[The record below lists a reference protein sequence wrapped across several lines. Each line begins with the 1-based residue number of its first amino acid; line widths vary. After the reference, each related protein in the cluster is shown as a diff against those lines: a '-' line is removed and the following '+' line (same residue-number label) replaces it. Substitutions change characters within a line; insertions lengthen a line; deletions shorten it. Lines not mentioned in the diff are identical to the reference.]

1 MIPLSSE
8 LSQYFHAWVQHLQ
21 HERRY
26 SLHTCTAYRHDVTEF
41 ITFLSQYF
49 GAPVNHEHISTIH
62 RSAMRAW
69 LAHRHRQSWDAHS
82 TQRALSAIKH
92 WARYLEQN
100 MGLSLGIITSTRPPK
115 MASTLPKALSQ
126 DDSADITEQ
135 IAAQQPVLWVGLRD
149 RAIALLLYGCGLR
162 ISEALAL
169 SVRDLRHEEGIVH
182 IRNGKGGKDR
192 SVPLLPL
199 IYDAVMDY
207 CKHCPYDLSGDV
219 LFYGARGKP
228 CNARIIRKQMQQL
241 RHALMLPDYA
251 TPHAL
256 RHSFA
261 THLLQ
266 EGAHLRDIQSL
277 LGHSQL
283 ATTQRYTHVDLKHM
297 LPQFH
302 SAHPLSKTHVS

>member
-8 LSQYFHAWVQHLQ
+8 LSQYFHAWVAHLQ

-41 ITFLSQYF
+41 IAFLSQYF
-49 GAPVNHEHISTIH
+49 GAPVNHEHLNTMH
-62 RSAMRAW
+62 RTTMRAW
-69 LAHRHRQSWDAHS
+69 LAYRHRQSLDAHS
-82 TQRALSAIKH
+82 TQRALSAVKH
-92 WARYLEQN
+92 WARYLEQT
-100 MGLSLGIITSTRPPK
+100 MGLSLSIILSTRPPK
-115 MASTLPKALSQ
+115 IASTLPKALSQ
-126 DDSADITEQ
+126 EQSADIIEQ
-135 IAAQQPVLWVGLRD
+135 IATEEKILWIRLRD

-162 ISEALAL
+162 ISEALSL
-169 SVRDLRHEEGIVH
+169 SLRDLRHEEGVVH
-182 IRNGKGGKDR
+182 VRKGKGDKAR
-192 SVPLLPL
+192 NVPLLPI

-207 CKHCPYDLSGDV
+207 CNHCPYDLSEDV
-219 LFYGARGKP
+219 LFYGARGKR
-228 CNARIIRKQMQQL
+228 CDARIIRKQMQQL

-261 THLLQ
+261 THLMQ

-283 ATTQRYTHVDLKHM
+283 ATTQRYTYVDLKHI

-302 SAHPLSKTHVS
+302 SAHPLSKTHV